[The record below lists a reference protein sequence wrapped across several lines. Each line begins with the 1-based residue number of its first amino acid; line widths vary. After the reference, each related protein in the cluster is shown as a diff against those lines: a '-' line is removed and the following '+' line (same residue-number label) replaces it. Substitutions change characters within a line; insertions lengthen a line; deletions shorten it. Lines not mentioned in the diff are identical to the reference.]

1 MKNCIAL
8 FIILILTGCTVIE
21 KIHDV
26 NVDNDFPHQEIQK
39 IAVMAFEV
47 HSQDKDKTEHS
58 FSKSIVSLN
67 AGTTLSDIVARELAR
82 WGRYVVLDTKAF
94 RESLRLMDL
103 KEKDVLR
110 KEDYSEL
117 GRSLGVDAVIIGN
130 IEEFGV
136 SHRALFHTLVDPLA
150 ANVSLLVKCID
161 VVTNKEVWSFEV
173 NGSSTEDDERI
184 LASSLVESAVKK
196 LKEEIH

>member
-26 NVDNDFPHQEIQK
+26 NVDNDFPHQDIQK
-39 IAVMAFEV
+39 IVVVAFKV
-47 HSQDKDKTEHS
+47 DSQDKDKTAHS

-67 AGTTLSDIVARELAR
+67 AGTTLSGIVARELTK
-82 WGRYVVLDTKAF
+82 WGRYVVLDTNAF
-94 RESLRLMDL
+94 REGLRLMDL
-103 KEKDVLR
+103 KEEDVLR
-110 KEDYSEL
+110 NENFLEL
-117 GRSLGVDAVIIGN
+117 GMSLGIDAVVIGN

-136 SHRALFHTLVDPLA
+136 SHRALFHTLVDPLT

-173 NGSSTEDDERI
+173 VGSSTEDDERI
-184 LASSLVESAVKK
+184 LASSLIKSAVKK